1 MSKCAF
7 ITASLLVISAPALAQ
22 IVIQDNPP
30 AAPAKKPVAKS
41 DLDKLECRNEDTIG
55 SRLEARRVCMT
66 KQQWLSAEQEAKEK
80 IRQLQITGFA
90 VSH

>member
-1 MSKCAF
+1 MSKYAF
-7 ITASLLVISAPALAQ
+7 IAAGLLVVSAPAVAQ

-30 AAPAKKPVAKS
+30 SAPAKKSAGKS
-41 DLDKLECRNEDTIG
+41 DLDKLECRNEETIG
-55 SRLEARRVCMT
+55 SRLDAHRVCMT